1 MHLLLQLNMQARM
14 VVGGINMAEKFNIKA
29 WQEKHD
35 STGMTKGGLINNVD
49 TTKAKPP
56 VTEKKSLLK
65 RKK

>member
-14 VVGGINMAEKFNIKA
+14 VVGGINMGKFNIKA
-29 WQEKHD
+29 WQDKHD
-35 STGMTKGGLINNVD
+35 KEGVTKGGLINNVD
-49 TTKAKPP
+49 TTKAKSP

>member
-14 VVGGINMAEKFNIKA
+14 VVGGINIGKFNIKA
-29 WQEKHD
+29 WQQEKHD

-49 TTKAKPP
+49 TTKAKSP

>member
-1 MHLLLQLNMQARM
+1 M
-14 VVGGINMAEKFNIKA
+14 VVGGINMGKFNIKA
-29 WQEKHD
+29 WQDKHD

-49 TTKAKPP
+49 TTKAKSP